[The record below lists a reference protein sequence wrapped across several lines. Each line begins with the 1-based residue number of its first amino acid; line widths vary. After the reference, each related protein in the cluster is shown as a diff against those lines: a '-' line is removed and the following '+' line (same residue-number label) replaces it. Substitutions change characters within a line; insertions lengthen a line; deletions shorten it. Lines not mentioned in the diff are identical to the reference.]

1 MSRTSI
7 VWCKITPVTFFFF
20 EKKKKPHLSLNK
32 KDPILFYLAKGFSL
46 FTHNVPATW
55 VVTWDFSSLSSLAK
69 PKSETFGVKFGSRR
83 TLLDLIS
90 LCTIWGWCSSWRKA
104 SPLAT
109 PMDTSLRVSQLN
121 SILFCSEPINLEEKH
136 FMACF
141 YICFPPV
148 SNTYMEIN

>member
-7 VWCKITPVTFFFF
+7 VWCKITAVTFLFLW
-20 EKKKKPHLSLNK
+20 KQNKPHWSLNK
-32 KDPILFYLAKGFSL
+32 KGSNFNLYSQRV

-69 PKSETFGVKFGSRR
+69 PKSETFGVKFRSRR

-109 PMDTSLRVSQLN
+109 PMDTSLRVSQLKF
-121 SILFCSEPINLEEKH
+121 IFFCSEPINSNFKTKSFHGLLL
-136 FMACF
+136 
-141 YICFPPV
+141 YIFL
-148 SNTYMEIN
+148 